1 MLIQVFLCQTV
12 TLFDMKKSVAII
24 WFRRDLRV
32 DDQPALRK
40 TFSQG
45 AAVVPLYIHAPE
57 EEGAW
62 APGAASRWWLHH
74 SLKNFDGRL
83 KSLGSRLILR
93 RGPTLQ
99 ALLDLCDETGATQI
113 YWNRL
118 FEPSLVARDRKIE
131 EELRAK
137 GKEVYVDNGTGI
149 FPPWRLLKGNG
160 LPYKVFTAFWNN
172 LRSLT
177 VDAPV
182 HAPKSKLR
190 APGRWPRSVAL
201 PELGLL
207 PGGKWAEGID
217 NAWEP
222 SEEGAGRLLKRF
234 TRRAVQ
240 DYSSGRDLPE
250 REGTS
255 RLSPFLHFGEVS
267 VRRAWHCAAK
277 QPHSLP
283 FLRQLAWREF
293 ATYLLY
299 YFPFTPDKPLR
310 DEFERFAWRKDSENL
325 RAWQQGKTGY
335 PFVDAGMRQLWKT
348 GWMHNRVRMVA
359 ASFLVKHLLTDW
371 REGARWFWDTLVD
384 ADLANNTMGWQWVA
398 GCGADA
404 APYFRIF
411 NPVLQGQRFDP
422 QGDYVRR
429 WVPELAH
436 LPAAWIHRPWEAPGE
451 VLREAGVELGHNYPA
466 PVVEH
471 SGSRKRALMA
481 YHRMKKSSK

>member
-1 MLIQVFLCQTV
+1 MPIQVFLCQTV
-12 TLFDMKKSVAII
+12 TLLDMKKTVAIV

-40 TFSQG
+40 AVEEGS
-45 AAVVPLYIHAPE
+45 AVVPVYIHAPE
-57 EEGAW
+57 EEGDW

-74 SLKNFDGRL
+74 SLKNLDARL

-93 RGPTLQ
+93 RGPTLE
-99 ALLDLCDETGATQI
+99 ALFDLCAETGAARI

-118 FEPSLVARDRKIE
+118 LEPSLVARDHKIE
-131 EELRAK
+131 EELRSK
-137 GKEVYVDNGTGI
+137 GKEVSIYHGAGL
-149 FPPWRLLKGNG
+149 FQPWQLLKGDSR
-160 LPYKVFTAFWNN
+160 PYQVFTAFWNN
-172 LRSLT
+172 LRSLP

-182 HAPKSKLR
+182 SFAGSKIR
-190 APGRWPRSVAL
+190 SPGRWPRSL
-201 PELGLL
+201 GLRELGLL
-207 PGGKWAEGID
+207 PRVNWSEGI
-217 NAWEP
+217 NQAWEP
-222 SEEGAGRLLKRF
+222 SAEGAERLLKRF
-234 TRRAVQ
+234 TRKALP

-255 RLSPFLHFGEVS
+255 KLSPFLHFGEVS
-267 VRRAWHCAAK
+267 VRRVWHCAAK
-277 QPHSLP
+277 QTHAMP

-293 ATYLLY
+293 AACLLY
-299 YFPFTPDKPLR
+299 YFPFTPGKSLR

-325 RAWQQGKTGY
+325 RAWQKGKTGY
-335 PFVDAGMRQLWKT
+335 PFVDAGMRQLWTT

-359 ASFLVKHLLTDW
+359 ASFLVKHLLIDW

-411 NPVLQGQRFDP
+411 NPVLQGQKFDP
-422 QGDYVRR
+422 QGNYVRR
-429 WVPELAH
+429 WVPELAR
-436 LPAAWIHRPWEAPGE
+436 LPAAWIHQPWKAPAE
-451 VLREAGVELGHNYPA
+451 VLREAGVELGRHYPA

-471 SGSRKRALMA
+471 SDSRKRALMA
-481 YHRMKKSSK
+481 YHRMKVD